1 MRSSEAVI
9 SMLADRY
16 TLGRLANQSAVLSNG
31 SGTPSK
37 LPGTPFGRVHGPVGL
52 TQRRVCGLA
61 GRGEVDADADR
72 DRDQV
77 PMDEMR
83 LAQRRPDP
91 PGQPVQSGGVDP
103 GSSDCELV
111 PAQPGHRV
119 LRPDVRAE
127 PMPDGEQGLVARLVT
142 VGVVDLL
149 EPVHVQ

>member
-1 MRSSEAVI
+1 MRSSGSVI

-16 TLGRLANQSAVLSNG
+16 TVDRLANQSAVLSNG

-61 GRGEVDADADR
+61 GRGEMNADADR

-83 LAQRRPDP
+83 LAQRGPDP
-91 PGQPVQSGGVDP
+91 PGQPVQARGADP
-103 GSSDCELV
+103 GGCDRELV

-119 LRPDVRAE
+119 LRPDVRAK
-127 PMPDGEQGLVARLVT
+127 P
-142 VGVVDLL
+142 
-149 EPVHVQ
+149 